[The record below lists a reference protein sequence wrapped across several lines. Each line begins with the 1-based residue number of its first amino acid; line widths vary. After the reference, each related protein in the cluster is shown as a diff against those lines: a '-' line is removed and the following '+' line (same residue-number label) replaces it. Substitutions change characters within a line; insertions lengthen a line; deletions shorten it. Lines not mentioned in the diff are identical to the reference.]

1 MKNNVFKVILK
12 WLICAVI
19 IFLGFWFVLPPL
31 NPRSGEM
38 WGFLVFCIAVCVIVN
53 AFSQIISLF
62 SLIKND
68 HGIYRIGSKEDRRQ
82 ALKKIGKPFKF
93 AVLTVVCII
102 ILSAVASVVG
112 AQIFNASRYEK
123 LISMEDGDFTADV
136 AEINRSQI
144 PVVDRDTASRL
155 GQRKLGE
162 ISDLVSQFVIE
173 EDYTQINYK
182 GKPVRVTPL
191 AYGDIIKWFNNNGE
205 GTPAYITVDM
215 TTQETSLVRL
225 EEGIKYSKSEYLM
238 RNLYR
243 YLRFNYPTKIFDNIS
258 FEIDENGTPYWVA
271 STKTFKI
278 GFWNG
283 SDISGAVLLN
293 AVTGE
298 SEYYKLNDIPTWVD
312 QVYSSDMIMEQ
323 LTYNGKYR
331 SGFFNSIFGQKGVLQ
346 PTDGYNYLAI
356 NDDVYLYTGI
366 TSVTS
371 DESNV
376 GFVLTNLRTKETKY
390 YAIPG
395 AEEYSAMDSAEGQ
408 VQHLKYS
415 ATFPLLLNISDR
427 PTYFMSLKDGAG
439 LVKMYAFV
447 DVSQYQIVGTG
458 SSVEEARADYISKL
472 KNENLEVEDAA
483 ETTVSGVIENI
494 ASAVVS
500 GNTNYYIKL
509 QNDDKIYIAPITI
522 SDKLPLAKSGDS
534 IEMTVSETEDTVTVT
549 KIDFKQ

>member
-19 IFLGFWFVLPPL
+19 IFVGFWFVLPPI

-38 WGFLVFCIAVCVIVN
+38 WAFLVFCIVVCVVVN
-53 AFSQIISLF
+53 AFSQIFAFF
-62 SLIKND
+62 SLLKPD
-68 HGIYRIGSKEDRRQ
+68 RGVYRINSKEERR
-82 ALKKIGKPFKF
+82 ATLKKAGKPLKF
-93 AVLTVVCII
+93 AVLAIVAIVV
-102 ILSAVASVVG
+102 LSAVASVIG
-112 AQIFNASRYEK
+112 AQVFNASRYEK
-123 LISMEDGDFTADV
+123 LITMENGDFTADV
-136 AEINRSQI
+136 AEINRTQI

-191 AYGDIIKWFNNNGE
+191 AYGDIIKWFNNNRE
-205 GTPAYITVDM
+205 GIPAYITVDM

-225 EEGIKYSKSEYLM
+225 NEGIKYSESEYFM

-243 YLRFNYPTKIFDNIS
+243 YLRFKYPTKIFDNIS
-258 FEIDENGTPYWVA
+258 FEIDEDGTPYWVA
-271 STKTFKI
+271 STMTFKI
-278 GFWNG
+278 GFWSG
-283 SDISGAVLLN
+283 RDIEGAVLLN

-298 SEYYKLNDIPTWVD
+298 SEYYKLTEIPTWVD

-323 LTYNGKYR
+323 LIYNGKYR

-472 KNENLEVEDAA
+472 KNENLEIEDTA
-483 ETTVSGVIENI
+483 ETTVSGIIENI

-509 QNDDKIYIAPITI
+509 NNDDKIYIVPITI

-534 IEMTVSETEDTVTVT
+534 VEMTVSETEEKATVS
-549 KIDFKQ
+549 KINFK

>member
-1 MKNNVFKVILK
+1 MKNNVLKVILK

-19 IFLGFWFVLPPL
+19 IFLGFWFVLPPI
-31 NPRSGEM
+31 NPRSSEM
-38 WGFLVFCIAVCVIVN
+38 WGFLIFCVVVCVVVN
-53 AFSQIISLF
+53 AFSQIISLV
-62 SLIKND
+62 SLFKVD
-68 HGIYRIGSKEDRRQ
+68 RGVYRINSKEERRS
-82 ALKKIGKPFKF
+82 AVKKIGKPFKF
-93 AVLTVVCII
+93 AVCAIVAII
-102 ILSAVASVVG
+102 ALSAVSTLIG

-123 LISMEDGDFTADV
+123 LITMENGDFTADV
-136 AEINRSQI
+136 AEINRTQI

-191 AYGDIIKWFNNNGE
+191 AYGDIIKWFNNNSKGI
-205 GTPAYITVDM
+205 PAYITVDM

-225 EEGIKYSKSEYLM
+225 DEGIKYSYSEYLM

-258 FEIDENGTPYWVA
+258 FEIDEDGTPYWVA
-271 STKTFKI
+271 STMTFRI
-278 GFWNG
+278 GFWSG
-283 SDISGAVLLN
+283 RDIEGAVLLN

-298 SEYYKLNDIPTWVD
+298 SKYYKLEEIPKWVD
-312 QVYSSDMIMEQ
+312 QVYSSDMIMDQ
-323 LTYNGKYR
+323 LIYNGKYR

-395 AEEYSAMDSAEGQ
+395 AEEYSAMESAEGQ

-472 KNENLEVEDAA
+472 KNENLEIEDIA

-509 QNDDKIYIAPITI
+509 QNDEKIYIALITI

-534 IEMTVSETEDTVTVT
+534 VEMTVSANEDKTAVS
-549 KIDFKQ
+549 KIEFK

>member
-1 MKNNVFKVILK
+1 MKNNVLKVILK
-12 WLICAVI
+12 WIICAVI
-19 IFLGFWFVLPPL
+19 IFLGFWFVLPPI
-31 NPRSGEM
+31 NPRSSEM
-38 WGFLVFCIAVCVIVN
+38 WGFLIFCVVVCVVVN
-53 AFSQIISLF
+53 AFSQIISLV
-62 SLIKND
+62 SLFKVD
-68 HGIYRIGSKEDRRQ
+68 RGVYRINSKEERRS
-82 ALKKIGKPFKF
+82 AVKKIGKPFKF
-93 AVLTVVCII
+93 AVCAIVAII
-102 ILSAVASVVG
+102 ALSAVSTLIG

-123 LISMEDGDFTADV
+123 LITMENGDFTADV
-136 AEINRSQI
+136 AEINRTQI

-191 AYGDIIKWFNNNGE
+191 AYGDIIKWFNNNSE
-205 GTPAYITVDM
+205 GIPAYITVDM

-225 EEGIKYSKSEYLM
+225 DEGIKYSYSEYLM

-258 FEIDENGTPYWVA
+258 FEIDEDGTPYWVA
-271 STKTFKI
+271 STMTFKI
-278 GFWNG
+278 GFWSG
-283 SDISGAVLLN
+283 RDIEGAVLLN

-298 SEYYKLNDIPTWVD
+298 SKYYKLEEIPKWVD
-312 QVYSSDMIMEQ
+312 QVYSSDMIMDQ
-323 LTYNGKYR
+323 LIYNGKYR

-395 AEEYSAMDSAEGQ
+395 AEEYSAMESAEGQ

-472 KNENLEVEDAA
+472 KNENLEIEDIA
-483 ETTVSGVIENI
+483 ETTVSGVIDNI
-494 ASAVVS
+494 ATAVVS

-522 SDKLPLAKSGDS
+522 SDKLPLAKSGDNV
-534 IEMTVSETEDTVTVT
+534 EMTVAVNEDKTTVS
-549 KIDFKQ
+549 KIEFK

>member
-1 MKNNVFKVILK
+1 MKNNVLKVILK

-19 IFLGFWFVLPPL
+19 IFLGFWFVLPPI
-31 NPRSGEM
+31 NPRSSEM
-38 WGFLVFCIAVCVIVN
+38 WGFLIFCVVVCVVVN
-53 AFSQIISLF
+53 AFSQIISLV
-62 SLIKND
+62 SLFKVD
-68 HGIYRIGSKEDRRQ
+68 RGVYRINSKEERRS
-82 ALKKIGKPFKF
+82 AVKKIGKPFKF
-93 AVLTVVCII
+93 AACAIVAII
-102 ILSAVASVVG
+102 ALSAVSTLIG

-123 LISMEDGDFTADV
+123 LITMENGDFTVDV
-136 AEINRSQI
+136 AEINRTQI

-191 AYGDIIKWFNNNGE
+191 AYGDIIKWFNNNSKGI
-205 GTPAYITVDM
+205 PAYITVDM

-225 EEGIKYSKSEYLM
+225 DEGIKYSYSEYLM

-258 FEIDENGTPYWVA
+258 FEIDEDGTPYWVA
-271 STKTFKI
+271 STMTFRI
-278 GFWNG
+278 GFWSG
-283 SDISGAVLLN
+283 RDIEGAVLLN

-298 SEYYKLNDIPTWVD
+298 SKYYKLEEIPKWVD

-323 LTYNGKYR
+323 LIYNGKYR

-395 AEEYSAMDSAEGQ
+395 AEEYSAMESAEGQ

-472 KNENLEVEDAA
+472 KNENLEIEDIA
-483 ETTVSGVIENI
+483 ETTVSGVIDNI
-494 ASAVVS
+494 ATAVVS

-509 QNDDKIYIAPITI
+509 QNDEKIYIAPITI
-522 SDKLPLAKSGDS
+522 SDKLPLAKSGDNV
-534 IEMTVSETEDTVTVT
+534 EMTVSASEDKTAVS
-549 KIDFKQ
+549 KIEFK

>member
-19 IFLGFWFVLPPL
+19 IFLGFWFVLPPI
-31 NPRSGEM
+31 NPRSSEM
-38 WGFLVFCIAVCVIVN
+38 WGFLVFCIVVCVVVN
-53 AFSQIISLF
+53 AFSQILSLF
-62 SLIKND
+62 SLFKAD
-68 HGIYRIGSKEDRRQ
+68 RGVYRINSKEERRST
-82 ALKKIGKPFKF
+82 LKKIGKPFKF
-93 AVLTVVCII
+93 AVCAIVCII
-102 ILSAVASVVG
+102 ALSAVASLIG
-112 AQIFNASRYEK
+112 AQVFNASRYEK
-123 LISMEDGDFTADV
+123 LITMEDGDFTADV
-136 AEINRSQI
+136 AEISRTQI

-191 AYGDIIKWFNNNGE
+191 AYGDVIKWFNNNSE
-205 GTPAYITVDM
+205 GIPAYIMVDM
-215 TTQETSLVRL
+215 TTQETSLIRL
-225 EEGIKYSKSEYLM
+225 NDGIKYSESEYFM

-243 YLRFNYPTKIFDNIS
+243 YLRFKYPTKIFDNIS
-258 FEIDENGTPYWVA
+258 FEIDEDGTPYWVA
-271 STKTFKI
+271 STMTFRI
-278 GFWNG
+278 GFWSG
-283 SDISGAVLLN
+283 RDIEGAVLLN

-298 SEYYKLNDIPTWVD
+298 SKYYKLEEIPTWVD

-323 LTYNGKYR
+323 LIYNGKYR

-376 GFVLTNLRTKETKY
+376 GFVLTNLRTKQTKY

-458 SSVEEARADYISKL
+458 SSVEEARTDYISKL
-472 KNENLEVEDAA
+472 KNENLEIEDAA
-483 ETTVSGVIENI
+483 ETTVSGIIENI

-509 QNDDKIYIAPITI
+509 QGDDKIYIAPITI

-534 IEMTVSETEDTVTVT
+534 IEMTVSVTEDKVTIS
-549 KIDFKQ
+549 KIVFKN

>member
-1 MKNNVFKVILK
+1 MKNNVLKVILK

-19 IFLGFWFVLPPL
+19 IFLGFWFVLPPI
-31 NPRSGEM
+31 NPRSSEM
-38 WGFLVFCIAVCVIVN
+38 WGFLIFCVVVCVVVN
-53 AFSQIISLF
+53 AFSQIISLV
-62 SLIKND
+62 SLFKVD
-68 HGIYRIGSKEDRRQ
+68 RGVYRINSKEERRS
-82 ALKKIGKPFKF
+82 AVKKIGKPFKF
-93 AVLTVVCII
+93 AVCAIVAII
-102 ILSAVASVVG
+102 ALSAVSTLIG

-123 LISMEDGDFTADV
+123 LITMENGDFTADV
-136 AEINRSQI
+136 AEINRTQI

-191 AYGDIIKWFNNNGE
+191 AYGDIIKWFNNNSKGI
-205 GTPAYITVDM
+205 PAYITVDM

-225 EEGIKYSKSEYLM
+225 DEGIKYSYSEYLM

-258 FEIDENGTPYWVA
+258 FEIDEDGTPYWVA
-271 STKTFKI
+271 STMTFRI
-278 GFWNG
+278 GFWSG
-283 SDISGAVLLN
+283 RDIEGAVLLN

-298 SEYYKLNDIPTWVD
+298 SKYYKLEEIPKWVD
-312 QVYSSDMIMEQ
+312 QVYSSDMIMDQ
-323 LTYNGKYR
+323 LIYNGKYR

-395 AEEYSAMDSAEGQ
+395 AEEYSAMESAEGQ

-472 KNENLEVEDAA
+472 KNENLEIEDIA

-509 QNDDKIYIAPITI
+509 QNDEKIYIVPITI

-534 IEMTVSETEDTVTVT
+534 VEMTISANEDKTAVS
-549 KIDFKQ
+549 KIEFK

>member
-1 MKNNVFKVILK
+1 MKNNVLKVILK

-19 IFLGFWFVLPPL
+19 IFLGFWFVLPPI
-31 NPRSGEM
+31 NPRSSEM
-38 WGFLVFCIAVCVIVN
+38 WGFLIFCVVVCVVVN
-53 AFSQIISLF
+53 AFSQIISLV
-62 SLIKND
+62 SLFKVD
-68 HGIYRIGSKEDRRQ
+68 RGVYRINSKEERRS
-82 ALKKIGKPFKF
+82 AVKKIGKPFKF
-93 AVLTVVCII
+93 AVCAIVAII
-102 ILSAVASVVG
+102 ALSAVSTLIG

-123 LISMEDGDFTADV
+123 LITMENGDFTADV
-136 AEINRSQI
+136 AEINRTQI

-191 AYGDIIKWFNNNGE
+191 AYGDIIKWFNNNSKGI
-205 GTPAYITVDM
+205 PAYITVDM

-225 EEGIKYSKSEYLM
+225 DEGIKYSYSEYLM

-258 FEIDENGTPYWVA
+258 FEIDEDGTPYWVA
-271 STKTFKI
+271 STMTFRI
-278 GFWNG
+278 GFWSG
-283 SDISGAVLLN
+283 RDIEGAVLLN

-298 SEYYKLNDIPTWVD
+298 SKYYKLEEIPKWVD
-312 QVYSSDMIMEQ
+312 QVYSSDMIMDQ
-323 LTYNGKYR
+323 LIYNGKYR

-395 AEEYSAMDSAEGQ
+395 AEEYSAMESAEGQ

-472 KNENLEVEDAA
+472 KNENLEIEDIA

-509 QNDDKIYIAPITI
+509 QNDEKIYIAPITI

-534 IEMTVSETEDTVTVT
+534 VEITVSANEDKTAVS
-549 KIDFKQ
+549 KIEFK

>member
-1 MKNNVFKVILK
+1 MKNNVLKVILK

-19 IFLGFWFVLPPL
+19 IFLGFWFVLPPI
-31 NPRSGEM
+31 NPRSSEM
-38 WGFLVFCIAVCVIVN
+38 WGFLIFCIVVCVVVN
-53 AFSQIISLF
+53 AFSQIISLV
-62 SLIKND
+62 SLFKVD
-68 HGIYRIGSKEDRRQ
+68 RGVYRINSKEERRS
-82 ALKKIGKPFKF
+82 AVKKIGKPFKF
-93 AVLTVVCII
+93 AVCAIVAII
-102 ILSAVASVVG
+102 ALSAVSTLIG

-123 LISMEDGDFTADV
+123 LITMENGDFTADV
-136 AEINRSQI
+136 AEIDRTQI
-144 PVVDRDTASRL
+144 PVVDSDTASRL

-191 AYGDIIKWFNNNGE
+191 AYGDIIKWFNNNSKGI
-205 GTPAYITVDM
+205 PAYITVDM

-225 EEGIKYSKSEYLM
+225 DEGIKYSYSEYLM

-258 FEIDENGTPYWVA
+258 FEIDEDGTPYWVA
-271 STKTFKI
+271 STMTFRI
-278 GFWNG
+278 GFWSG
-283 SDISGAVLLN
+283 RDIEGAVLLN

-298 SEYYKLNDIPTWVD
+298 SKYYKLEEIPKWVD
-312 QVYSSDMIMEQ
+312 QVYSSDMIMDQ
-323 LTYNGKYR
+323 LIYNGKYR

-395 AEEYSAMDSAEGQ
+395 AEEYSAMESAEGQ

-472 KNENLEVEDAA
+472 KNENLEIEDIA
-483 ETTVSGVIENI
+483 ETTVSGVIDNI
-494 ASAVVS
+494 ATAVVS

-509 QNDDKIYIAPITI
+509 QNDEKIYIATITI
-522 SDKLPLAKSGDS
+522 SDRLPLAKSGDS
-534 IEMTVSETEDTVTVT
+534 IEMTVSANEDKTAVS
-549 KIDFKQ
+549 KIEFK

>member
-19 IFLGFWFVLPPL
+19 IFLGFWFVLPPI
-31 NPRSGEM
+31 NPRSSEM
-38 WGFLVFCIAVCVIVN
+38 WGFLVFCIVVCVVVN
-53 AFSQIISLF
+53 AFSQILSLF
-62 SLIKND
+62 SLVKKD
-68 HGIYRIGSKEDRRQ
+68 HGIYSISTKEERRETV
-82 ALKKIGKPFKF
+82 KKIGKPFKF
-93 AVLTVVCII
+93 AVLAVVCIVV
-102 ILSAVASVVG
+102 LSAVASLVG

-123 LISMEDGDFTADV
+123 LITMENGDFTADV
-136 AEINRSQI
+136 AEINRTQI

-191 AYGDIIKWFNNNGE
+191 AYGDIIKWFNNNSE
-205 GTPAYITVDM
+205 GIPAYITVDM

-225 EEGIKYSKSEYLM
+225 DEGIKYSYSEYLM

-258 FEIDENGTPYWVA
+258 FEIDEDGTPYWVA
-271 STKTFKI
+271 STMTFKI
-278 GFWNG
+278 GYWSG
-283 SDISGAVLLN
+283 RDIEGAVLLN

-298 SEYYKLNDIPTWVD
+298 SKYYKLTDIPTWVD

-323 LTYNGKYR
+323 LIYNGKYR

-390 YAIPG
+390 YEIPG

-472 KNENLEVEDAA
+472 KNENLEIEDAA

-522 SDKLPLAKSGDS
+522 SDKLPLVKTGDS
-534 IEMTVSETEDTVTVT
+534 VEMTISEAENKFTVT
-549 KIDFKQ
+549 KIDFK

>member
-38 WGFLVFCIAVCVIVN
+38 WGFLVFCIIVCVVVN
-53 AFSQIISLF
+53 AFSQILSLF
-62 SLIKND
+62 SLFKVD
-68 HGIYRIGSKEDRRQ
+68 RGIYRINSKEQRRET
-82 ALKKIGKPFKF
+82 LKKAGKPFIF
-93 AVLTVVCII
+93 AICAVVGII
-102 ILSAVASVVG
+102 VLSAAASLIG
-112 AQIFNASRYEK
+112 AQVFNASRYEK
-123 LISMEDGDFTADV
+123 LITMENGDFTADV
-136 AEINRSQI
+136 AEINRTQI

-191 AYGDIIKWFNNNGE
+191 AYGDIIKWFNNNSE
-205 GTPAYITVDM
+205 GIPAYITVDM

-225 EEGIKYSKSEYLM
+225 DEGIKYSKSEYFM

-258 FEIDENGTPYWVA
+258 FEIDEDGTPYWVA
-271 STKTFKI
+271 STMTFRI
-278 GFWNG
+278 GFWSG
-283 SDISGAVLLN
+283 RDIEGAVLLN

-298 SEYYKLNDIPTWVD
+298 SKYYKLEEIPKWVD

-323 LTYNGKYR
+323 LIYNGKYR

-390 YAIPG
+390 YARPG
-395 AEEYSAMDSAEGQ
+395 AEEYSAMESAEGQ

-415 ATFPLLLNISDR
+415 STFPLLLNISDR

-472 KNENLEVEDAA
+472 KNENLEIEDAA

-509 QNDDKIYIAPITI
+509 QNDSKIYIAPITI
-522 SDKLPLAKSGDS
+522 SDNLPLAKSGDS
-534 IEMTVSETEDTVTVT
+534 IEMTVSSTEE
-549 KIDFKQ
+549 KISVSKIEFK

>member
-19 IFLGFWFVLPPL
+19 IFLGFWFVLPPI
-31 NPRSGEM
+31 NPRSSEM
-38 WGFLVFCIAVCVIVN
+38 WGFLVFCIVVCVVVN
-53 AFSQIISLF
+53 AFSQILSLF
-62 SLIKND
+62 SLVKKD
-68 HGIYRIGSKEDRRQ
+68 HGIYSISTKEERRETV
-82 ALKKIGKPFKF
+82 KKIGKPFKF
-93 AVLTVVCII
+93 AVLAVVCIVV
-102 ILSAVASVVG
+102 LSAVASLVG

-123 LISMEDGDFTADV
+123 LITMENGDFTADV
-136 AEINRSQI
+136 AEINRTQI

-191 AYGDIIKWFNNNGE
+191 AYGDIIKWFNNNSE
-205 GTPAYITVDM
+205 GIPAYITVDM

-225 EEGIKYSKSEYLM
+225 DEGIKYSYSEYLM

-258 FEIDENGTPYWVA
+258 FEIDEDGTPYWVA
-271 STKTFKI
+271 STMTFKI
-278 GFWNG
+278 GYWSG
-283 SDISGAVLLN
+283 RDIEGAVLLN

-298 SEYYKLNDIPTWVD
+298 SKYYKLTDIPTWVD

-323 LTYNGKYR
+323 LIYNGKYR

-472 KNENLEVEDAA
+472 KNENLEIEDAA

-522 SDKLPLAKSGDS
+522 SDKLPLVKTGDS
-534 IEMTVSETEDTVTVT
+534 VEMTISEAENKFTVT
-549 KIDFKQ
+549 KIDFK